1 MRNLIFCFLLFLS
14 TISVGQS
21 KDTSESWQVEMSAN
35 ISYYNSL
42 SISVEKSFNYGKW
55 IFGPRLELVNLFG
68 DQSYIGEDD
77 STYSMQNQIRVRLA
91 QIEYQINPRLRIG
104 IAPFWML
111 GPLPKRGFYKTPSSI
126 YAHLQ
131 IKEGLSLETSFTN
144 SNKEMVQLSFRKA
157 I

>member
-42 SISVEKSFNYGKW
+42 SISVEKSFNYGEW
-55 IFGPRLELVNLFG
+55 IFGPRLELVNLFA

>member
-21 KDTSESWQVEMSAN
+21 KDTSESWQAEMAAN

-42 SISVEKSFNYGKW
+42 SISVEKSFNYGNW
-55 IFGPRLELVNLFG
+55 IFGPRLELVNLFSN
-68 DQSYIGEDD
+68 QSYNGEDD
-77 STYSMQNQIRVRLA
+77 SAYSMQAQIRIRLA

-111 GPLPKRGFYKTPSSI
+111 GPLPKKGFYKTPSSI

-144 SNKEMVQLSFRKA
+144 SNQEMVQLSFRKA